1 MSKLVAVIV
10 RPLCTVGRTAY
21 PDSHEGERLKLDAD
35 DARRLVECGLVRYD
49 EEKKEPAEGR
59 R

>member
-10 RPLCTVGRTAY
+10 RPRCTVGRTAC

-35 DARRLVECGLVRYD
+35 DARRLVESGLVRYD
-49 EEKKEPAEGR
+49 EQKNAPAEGR